1 MVGLGCDTGGKL
13 LKSFSKEL
21 YVPEEKVTPAD
32 SKCRLQVLRSKEIP
46 CELRCPEVKGKDDI
60 VKDSWP
66 PILRTVL
73 DDLFVIAGWIAR
85 TARLKI
91 PGSSLETGVEVFH
104 VPANRN
110 FLALESVGGGQPLEP
125 AAKLEYYCSGVQ
137 TTGVINA
144 LEMPFSSSGLC
155 RAYLVDQT

>member
-1 MVGLGCDTGGKL
+1 M
-13 LKSFSKEL
+13 
-21 YVPEEKVTPAD
+21 
-32 SKCRLQVLRSKEIP
+32 
-46 CELRCPEVKGKDDI
+46 
-60 VKDSWP
+60 KDSWP

-110 FLALESVGGGQPLEP
+110 FLAWESVGGGQPLEP